1 MGGSNRHREVPFGDD
16 EYLDLDTYRRSPIY
30 ILRTVPEAR
39 RLADALLKLT
49 HRALAGEAEA
59 DKLLNQALSK
69 VGKTATR
76 MERLLAGDHVDD
88 RPECHQ
94 CGRRQGHGGPFC
106 GWCGTPMLGAP
117 PTEPP
122 QKVSWISPGRPSR
135 PSPWGKPADPVLRGV
150 TLRVESVFP
159 SGVVRSLS
167 APVPKPAPPPAPE
180 GDASQWSRRDKKAMA
195 GVTGSAADPDFW
207 EKVRSNQRDRF
218 RV

>member
-1 MGGSNRHREVPFGDD
+1 MGSSNRHREVPFGDD
-16 EYLDLDTYRRSPIY
+16 EYLDFDTYRRSPIY

-94 CGRRQGHGGPFC
+94 CGRRQSHEGPFC
-106 GWCGTPMLGAP
+106 GWCGIPMPGASYRTSSEGVVDTPRPPEPSVPLG
-117 PTEPP
+117 E
-122 QKVSWISPGRPSR
+122 
-135 PSPWGKPADPVLRGV
+135 PADLVLRGV
-150 TLRVESVFP
+150 TLRAEPTFP

-218 RV
+218 RL